1 MNFLYFKARDLKN
14 RSRAFFSIPNQG
26 VKNFPP
32 LKILLE
38 VPTKHRIM
46 AVEIIT
52 REDLNKFRRELLEDF
67 KKLLK
72 NNSGQPTKK
81 WLKSFEV
88 RKLLG
93 ISPGTLQNL
102 RVNGTLP
109 FTKVGGVL
117 YYDQEDIQKMLQANK
132 FQNRVFQNS

>member
-1 MNFLYFKARDLKN
+1 
-14 RSRAFFSIPNQG
+14 
-26 VKNFPP
+26 
-32 LKILLE
+32 
-38 VPTKHRIM
+38 M

-52 REDLNKFRRELLEDF
+52 REDLDKFRRELLEDI

-72 NNSGQPTKK
+72 SSSGQPTKK

-109 FTKVGGVL
+109 YTKVGGVL
-117 YYDQEDIQKMLQANK
+117 YYDQDDIQKMLQANK
-132 FQNRVFQNS
+132 FQNRVFHDS

>member
-1 MNFLYFKARDLKN
+1 
-14 RSRAFFSIPNQG
+14 
-26 VKNFPP
+26 
-32 LKILLE
+32 
-38 VPTKHRIM
+38 M

-52 REDLNKFRRELLEDF
+52 REDLDRFRKDLLENI
-67 KKLLK
+67 KRLLK
-72 NNSGQPTKK
+72 RNSGQPTKK

-109 FTKVGGVL
+109 YTKVGGVL
-117 YYDQEDIQKMLQANK
+117 YYDQDDIQKMLQANK
-132 FQNRVFQNS
+132 FQNRVFHDS

>member
-1 MNFLYFKARDLKN
+1 
-14 RSRAFFSIPNQG
+14 
-26 VKNFPP
+26 
-32 LKILLE
+32 
-38 VPTKHRIM
+38 M

-52 REDLNKFRRELLEDF
+52 QEDLDKFRRELLEDI
-67 KKLLK
+67 KRLLK
-72 NNSGQPTKK
+72 IISGQPTKK

-109 FTKVGGVL
+109 YTKVGGVL
-117 YYDQEDIQKMLQANK
+117 YYDQDDIQKMLQANK
-132 FQNRVFQNS
+132 FQNRVFQDS